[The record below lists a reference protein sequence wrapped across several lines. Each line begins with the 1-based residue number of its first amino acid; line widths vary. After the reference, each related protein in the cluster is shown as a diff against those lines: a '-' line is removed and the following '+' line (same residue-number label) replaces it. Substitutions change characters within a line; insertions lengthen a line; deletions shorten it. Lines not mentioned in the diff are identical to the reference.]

1 MSETPQ
7 VSIVLPVY
15 NQAGHVEHV
24 VRAYDNALSRIQIR
38 YELIL
43 VVNGAADDSLAVCQ
57 KIEAGCS
64 AVKTVFSQRVGWG
77 EAVRTGIKVGSGSLM
92 CFANSARTGPEDL
105 VLMILYA
112 IANPGRVIKAN
123 RRKRGSLIRRMGSLF
138 YNLECRFL
146 FDMPYWDINGTPKV
160 FPCEFDKLLGM
171 QRPDDLLD
179 LEFNLI
185 CRSEGYP
192 MLEVPIFSTRR
203 FGGRSTTTFWSAVRL
218 YVGAYKIWRKR
229 CR

>member
-1 MSETPQ
+1 MSESPQ

-15 NQAGHVEHV
+15 NQAGHVEQV
-24 VRAYDNALSRIQIR
+24 VTACLDALSRTQIR
-38 YELIL
+38 YEMIL
-43 VVNGAADDSLAVCQ
+43 VVNGDTDNSLAVCR
-57 KIEAGCS
+57 KIEAGCD
-64 AVKTVFSQRVGWG
+64 AVNTVFSGRVGWG

-92 CFANSARTGPEDL
+92 CFSNSARTSPEDL

-112 IANPGRVIKAN
+112 IANPGQVIKAN

-160 FPCEFDKLLGM
+160 FPCAFDKLLRM

-203 FGGRSTTTFWSAVRL
+203 CAGRSTTTFWSAIRL
-218 YVGAYKIWRKR
+218 YMGAYKIWRER